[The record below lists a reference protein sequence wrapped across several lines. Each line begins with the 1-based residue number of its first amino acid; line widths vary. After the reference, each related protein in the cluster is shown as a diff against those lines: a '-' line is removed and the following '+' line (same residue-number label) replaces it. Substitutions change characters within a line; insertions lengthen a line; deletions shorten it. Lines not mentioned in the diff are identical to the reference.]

1 MFKRTK
7 SKQNRELCL
16 EFQTLPTFAQRLI
29 RYIHYK
35 TGAAAELILIVLL
48 GVMAY
53 ACQDKFDVQ
62 LKNGKTFTSLYL
74 LFLARSGSRKSTVFR
89 LLMEEIYRLEKELKD
104 DFLLKAKVYEQKFA
118 SWEVE
123 LKEYK
128 KQYSKAIRQKNGV
141 TETLEALE
149 ECHARKPV
157 APIRKF
163 LTKNDSTSEGLRKV
177 LAQGSPSLMLGSD
190 EAGGLF
196 DGNLFRNT
204 PVLNSLWGEGKIA
217 DSRAS
222 RDSYDVDDARLSMLL
237 MMQPGLFD
245 YYLGKQGKIAK
256 DSGWLARLL
265 PIDMEQIPELCNI
278 PDDACSWSDEPEL
291 EEFFSILTKHLQ
303 DGMRRRGKN
312 EERICITLS
321 EEAKTLWDTQSQRI
335 RELMKLGED
344 LHHYDDFG
352 ARFMEHASRIAAVMQ
367 MFITPD
373 LPIITKET
381 LASAFKITEWCL
393 NHLIVKIDS
402 TRKPSD
408 SEILLFWLE
417 EHVISNQSY
426 DFRRHS
432 IRRDGPNCLR
442 NIERLISV
450 LNKLESEGKVQL
462 FKAGGV
468 DYVKFIGSEM
478 KPENLANA
486 LNIPTLSSGS
496 VAFNKLPRS
505 E

>member
-1 MFKRTK
+1 MSKGKK
-7 SKQNRELCL
+7 SKQNADLCL
-16 EFQTLPTFAQRLI
+16 EFQTLPTFTQRLI
-29 RYIHYK
+29 SYIHYK

-62 LKNGKTFTSLYL
+62 LKNGRTFTSLYL
-74 LFLARSGSRKSTVFR
+74 MLLARSGSRKSTVFKM
-89 LLMEEIYRLEKELKD
+89 LMETIYRLEKGLKD
-104 DFLLKAKVYEQKFA
+104 DFLVEKTFYERKRA
-118 SWEVE
+118 SWKAELKKLNKKFNKADAADEVE
-123 LKEYK
+123 ALK
-128 KQYSKAIRQKNGV
+128 
-141 TETLEALE
+141 ALE
-149 ECHARKPV
+149 ECHGREPV
-157 APIRKF
+157 EPVRPRLIIH
-163 LTKNDSTSEGLRKV
+163 DSTIEGLIKA
-177 LAQGSPSLMLGSD
+177 LALGSPSLMLGSD

-204 PVLNSLWGEGKIA
+204 PALNSIWGEGRIA

-237 MMQPGLFD
+237 MMQPSLFD

-278 PDDACSWSDEPEL
+278 PDAFSWSDEPEL
-291 EEFFSILTKHLQ
+291 EEFLSILTKHLQ
-303 DGMRRRGKN
+303 DGMRRREKN

-321 EEAKTLWDTQSQRI
+321 EESKTLWDTQSQRI
-335 RELMKLGED
+335 RELMKPGED

-373 LPIITKET
+373 LPIITKES
-381 LASAFKITEWCL
+381 LVSAFKITEWCL
-393 NHLIVKIDS
+393 NHLIVKINS
-402 TRKPSD
+402 TRNPSD

-450 LNKLESEGKVQL
+450 LNKLENDGKVQL
-462 FKAGGV
+462 FKEGGV
-468 DYVKFIGSEM
+468 DYVRFIGSEI
-478 KPENLANA
+478 KPEDLASA
-486 LNIPTLSSGS
+486 LNIPLISSGS
-496 VAFNKLPRS
+496 VGFNKLPRH

>member
-1 MFKRTK
+1 KK
-7 SKQNRELCL
+7 ANQDKELCL
-16 EFQTLPTFAQRLI
+16 EFQTPPTFAQRLI
-29 RYIHYK
+29 SYIHYK
-35 TGAAAELILIVLL
+35 TGAPAELILIVLL
-48 GVMAY
+48 GVMAFS
-53 ACQDKFDVQ
+53 CQDKFDVQ

-104 DFLLKAKVYEQKFA
+104 DFLLKEKVYEQKFA

-128 KQYSKAIRQKNGV
+128 KQYSKAIRQKNCI
-141 TETLEALE
+141 TEALEAQE

-222 RDSYDVDDARLSMLL
+222 RDSYDVDDARLTMLL

-245 YYLGKQGKIAK
+245 DFLDKQGKKAK
-256 DSGWLARLL
+256 SSGWLARLL
-265 PIDMEQIPELCNI
+265 PIDMGQIPELCCI
-278 PDDACSWSDEPEL
+278 PDVGTWSDEPGL
-291 EEFFSILTKHLQ
+291 EGFFSILTKHLQ
-303 DGMRRRGKN
+303 DGIKRRENN
-312 EERICITLS
+312 EERICVTFSS
-321 EEAKTLWDTQSQRI
+321 EAQVLWDSQSEYIQ
-335 RELMKLGED
+335 EKMKKGGE

-373 LPIITKET
+373 LSIITKDT

-417 EHVISNQSY
+417 EHVISNKSY
-426 DFRRHS
+426 DFRRHT

-442 NIERLISV
+442 NTDRLISV
-450 LNKLESEGKVQL
+450 LNKLERDGKVQL
-462 FKAGGV
+462 FRERGI
-468 DYVKFIGSEM
+468 DYVKFIGSEI
-478 KPENLANA
+478 KPEDLASA
-486 LNIPTLSSGS
+486 LNIPLISSGS
-496 VAFNKLPRS
+496 VAFNKLPRH

>member
-16 EFQTLPTFAQRLI
+16 EFLTLPTFAQRLI

-104 DFLLKAKVYEQKFA
+104 DFLLKEKVYEQKFA

-222 RDSYDVDDARLSMLL
+222 RNSYDVDDARLSMLL
-237 MMQPGLFD
+237 MMQPSLFD

-265 PIDMEQIPELCNI
+265 PIDMGQIPELCCI
-278 PDDACSWSDEPEL
+278 PDVGTWSDEPGL
-291 EEFFSILTKHLQ
+291 EGFFSILTKHLQ
-303 DGMRRRGKN
+303 DGIKRRENN
-312 EERICITLS
+312 EERICVAFSS
-321 EEAKTLWDTQSQRI
+321 EAQVLWDSQSEYIQEKI
-335 RELMKLGED
+335 KKGGELQ
-344 LHHYDDFG
+344 HHDDFG
-352 ARFMEHASRIAAVMQ
+352 ARFMEQASRIAAVMQ

-373 LPIITKET
+373 SPVITKDT
-381 LASAFKITEWCL
+381 FMSALKTTQCL
-393 NHLIVKIDS
+393 INHLITKVDS
-402 TRKPSD
+402 TREPTK
-408 SEILLFWLE
+408 SEKLLRWLE
-417 EHVISNQSY
+417 DHLVGNGSFEFKRNDILKKGPYSL
-426 DFRRHS
+426 RRS
-432 IRRDGPNCLR
+432 
-442 NIERLISV
+442 EELIST
-450 LNKLESEGKVQL
+450 LEQLEDEEKVQL
-462 FKAGGV
+462 FERDGTN
-468 DYVKFIGSEM
+468 YVKFIKSKMEVR
-478 KPENLANA
+478 ELAERTNTPI
-486 LNIPTLSSGS
+486 LDSGS
-496 VAFNKLPRS
+496 LAMSKLPIP